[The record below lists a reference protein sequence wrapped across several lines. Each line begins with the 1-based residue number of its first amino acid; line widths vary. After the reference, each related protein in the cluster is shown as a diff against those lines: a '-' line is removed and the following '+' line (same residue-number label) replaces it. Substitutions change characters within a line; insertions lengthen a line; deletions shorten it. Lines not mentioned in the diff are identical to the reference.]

1 MGRCSSQ
8 RAAPC
13 RSPAPGRRFAGC
25 AGVRTPS
32 TARAAVR
39 RRIWLH
45 ILASLPASIR
55 RIRTRIGW
63 PRAFAK
69 LASSSSAAG
78 SSTGVASR
86 SSARELSGG
95 QQAAGSGGGCE
106 RLRFEVADIVYR
118 RLTISMPKP
127 TRPIERMRAIRDS
140 RLLDASAAA
149 HPSHLFASAPPRR
162 LDGADVDLLH
172 RHHRLEGASVFFG
185 FMLVCS
191 LCAIRADAAVSR
203 RMHRANSPSGVVRRG
218 SWLSAQAFFQR
229 SRARCPGIRSP
240 RSETALMRCPSPR
253 AAGRA

>member
-1 MGRCSSQ
+1 MFGHRRLRERQFVDEYGCTSSRPCPRASAESARGLGGRGLSQ
-8 RAAPC
+8 RSRAP
-13 RSPAPGRRFAGC
+13 
-25 AGVRTPS
+25 
-32 TARAAVR
+32 R
-39 RRIWLH
+39 RR
-45 ILASLPASIR
+45 PE
-55 RIRTRIGW
+55 
-63 PRAFAK
+63 
-69 LASSSSAAG
+69 
-78 SSTGVASR
+78 SSTGAASR